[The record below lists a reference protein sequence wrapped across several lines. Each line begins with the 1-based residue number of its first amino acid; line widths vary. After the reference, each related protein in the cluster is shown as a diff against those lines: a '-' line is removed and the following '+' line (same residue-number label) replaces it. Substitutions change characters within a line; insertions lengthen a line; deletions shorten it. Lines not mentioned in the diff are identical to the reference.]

1 MKKKKSVTSFI
12 LKIIENFGYFLSKIG
27 NYVDNWAWD
36 KSLRMKE
43 IRIEIKDEAR
53 LSMENVNT
61 PFGKER
67 EDLIVLHQRIIEEE
81 KEKGNIKIWINDV
94 LNDYDE
100 LIRKY
105 RGLLPLD
112 SSTKYIPNKAY
123 AEEGREIEVNIL
135 HCFPSNCRREDIVY
149 HVTEM
154 IKHIQE
160 SHYPE
165 TPLWVEVT
173 QHKEKMKK

>member
-12 LKIIENFGYFLSKIG
+12 LKIIENFGYFLSRIG

-81 KEKGNIKIWINDV
+81 KG
-94 LNDYDE
+94 
-100 LIRKY
+100 
-105 RGLLPLD
+105 
-112 SSTKYIPNKAY
+112 
-123 AEEGREIEVNIL
+123 
-135 HCFPSNCRREDIVY
+135 
-149 HVTEM
+149 
-154 IKHIQE
+154 
-160 SHYPE
+160 
-165 TPLWVEVT
+165 
-173 QHKEKMKK
+173 